1 MRKFSLFFSGQYG
14 STQVALEKFKS
25 SAPKPFGAAFQTERQ
40 SLENKRGVKNE
51 GRTKTDLR
59 PMGQAHLF
67 RCTSD

>member
-40 SLENKRGVKNE
+40 LFGEGVIPPKAFGAACKMQGFNN
-51 GRTKTDLR
+51 
-59 PMGQAHLF
+59 
-67 RCTSD
+67 